1 MKAFHGRLTSLHSGI
16 ETAVTVSLD
25 DEWIR
30 IWTGTKRLGAYRI
43 ASTACE
49 RLTAFRFS
57 LDLDGVAHSFLP
69 QHPNEFAEAIGAVV
83 DLRPASRFGLGER
96 VRAAKAEMAAAK
108 ARQDSEGSGSGEA

>member
-30 IWTGTKRLGAYRI
+30 IWTGTKRIGAYSI
-43 ASTACE
+43 ASTSCE
-49 RLTAFRFS
+49 RVTAFRFN
-57 LDLDGVAHSFLP
+57 LDLDGTTHTFVP

-83 DLRPASRFGLGER
+83 DLRPTSRFGLGER
-96 VRAAKAEMAAAK
+96 VRAAKAELAAAR
-108 ARQDSEGSGSGEA
+108 ARQDSEGAAPGEA